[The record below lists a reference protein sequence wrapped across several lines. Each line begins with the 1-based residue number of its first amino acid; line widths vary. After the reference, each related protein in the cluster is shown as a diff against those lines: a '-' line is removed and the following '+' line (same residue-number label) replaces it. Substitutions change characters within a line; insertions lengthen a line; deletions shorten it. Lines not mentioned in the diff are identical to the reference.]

1 MLPVCWRNWKLAAPL
16 KVQRKRF
23 LFKKSPNQ
31 PKSSFNFCGPQ
42 SPCCEAV
49 RGSANRGQ
57 TARQSHLI
65 NSFSILFYFHIWQ
78 LSKLFYTFQSNSNF
92 FSQISK
98 WKENC
103 PSNLPFIG
111 QESRIIHIARFSR
124 LNVKLDWCGKILKI
138 TFKQVGLTLA
148 IIFSE
153 ILPV

>member
-111 QESRIIHIARFSR
+111 QESRIIHFARFSR
-124 LNVKLDWCGKILKI
+124 LNWIGGKILKI
-138 TFKQVGLTLA
+138 TFKQVGLSLGWSSVVFT
-148 IIFSE
+148 
-153 ILPV
+153 